1 MSSTLGW
8 EGWSLAS
15 RWPACGHTP
24 APAPPAGPPP
34 PRPPSPHAES
44 QQAAVVAGIFA
55 ALAASTYLCCTVA
68 GPAIAD
74 NLPWLYQVRLRGACG
89 RAGVRLRTA

>member
-1 MSSTLGW
+1 M
-8 EGWSLAS
+8 
-15 RWPACGHTP
+15 
-24 APAPPAGPPP
+24 
-34 PRPPSPHAES
+34 
-44 QQAAVVAGIFA
+44 VAGIFA